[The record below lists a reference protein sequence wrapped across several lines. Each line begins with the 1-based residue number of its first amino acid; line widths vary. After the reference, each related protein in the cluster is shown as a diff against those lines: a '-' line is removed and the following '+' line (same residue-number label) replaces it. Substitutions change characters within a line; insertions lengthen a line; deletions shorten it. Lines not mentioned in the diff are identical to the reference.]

1 MGLLEK
7 EPERLVKELAL
18 YSDVPIE
25 PGRTLIIFDEI
36 QECEDRGYKS
46 HESIYCLI
54 FSAILCKTAVFFR
67 QFSYICL
74 SET

>member
-18 YSDVPIE
+18 YSDVK
-25 PGRTLIIFDEI
+25 D
-36 QECEDRGYKS
+36 EDRGYKS
-46 HESIYCLI
+46 HEPIYCLI

-67 QFSYICL
+67 QFDYICS